1 MKAGRAFVNVDAYS
15 GVVAGVV
22 VPRLADALCDVVFND
37 AEAVGV
43 TARVGAG
50 VVAGVEGN
58 HLTAHRKPYLLTIQR
73 DQIGLL
79 LYGLGNKFSFEVV
92 QIFSKILGHF
102 EEGNFILGNFCE
114 KLIYIPFQL
123 LVTQPVVKNKAR
135 LYTRVTSK
143 LVQS

>member
-1 MKAGRAFVNVDAYS
+1 M
-15 GVVAGVV
+15 
-22 VPRLADALCDVVFND
+22 
-37 AEAVGV
+37 
-43 TARVGAG
+43 
-50 VVAGVEGN
+50 
-58 HLTAHRKPYLLTIQR
+58 
-73 DQIGLL
+73 
-79 LYGLGNKFSFEVV
+79 
-92 QIFSKILGHF
+92 GHF